1 MPHRANQ
8 AGAGGRGGRSILAP
22 REVRP
27 ADPGRPPPREF
38 RADGVMFTG
47 TNHLRAP
54 PRLGRGGVQWWLK
67 ACLPARRERQ
77 EEKKERILKVLD
89 EVRAS
94 RSSSSPMWGA
104 RAPAS
109 SVSMREELADGT
121 ALVQEYI
128 ESEEGAI
135 VHVEVLD
142 GRYLYA
148 IRIVRD

>member
-1 MPHRANQ
+1 M
-8 AGAGGRGGRSILAP
+8 
-22 REVRP
+22 
-27 ADPGRPPPREF
+27 
-38 RADGVMFTG
+38 
-47 TNHLRAP
+47 
-54 PRLGRGGVQWWLK
+54 QWWLK
-67 ACLPARRERQ
+67 ACLPARREQQ
-77 EEKKERILKVLD
+77 EEKKERILKLLD

-148 IRIVRD
+148 IRIVRDRDANFNLCRRTSARRARSIGTSGGRGSRRLPAGRQAGARRPRLQGPRQGD